1 MSKNISANL
10 FLNLM
15 EMIAENF
22 TLNSESQFKNLQLG
36 VQLFTKFVFLQDTLI
51 DEDVIWVEQYEKK
64 ENILYDI
71 NSSYRDAFYYLNQVF
86 DQKHPFWNYLFDEEK
101 NYYDF
106 IIKEKYLNT
115 TKSEI
120 TLADFE
126 EMTYAKH
133 ALALV
138 PIKGMEWLFEAK
150 VSYEAIEKIFV
161 PIFNGMQMMDDI
173 DDFYKD
179 FSVGTWNFLQYE
191 VQKII
196 RDENLVDD
204 GTLTKF
210 QERVFYA
217 SGICKTNTAYVLHEY
232 LKAKQ
237 FANTHQFSEIEKWID
252 LMIIEIKES
261 IAFVDK
267 VSN

>member
-1 MSKNISANL
+1 MHKTASADL
-10 FLNLM
+10 FQNLM
-15 EMIAENF
+15 EMISFNYTIDSKAKF
-22 TLNSESQFKNLQLG
+22 NSLHFG

-51 DEDVIWVEQYEKK
+51 DEDINWMKQYEKK

-71 NSSYRDAFYYLNQVF
+71 NSSYRGAFFQFNQVF
-86 DQKHPFWNYLFDEEK
+86 EEDHLFWNYLFSEEK

-106 IIKEKYLNT
+106 IIKEKYLNS

-120 TLADFE
+120 TLSEFE

-138 PIKGMEWLFEAK
+138 PIKGMEWLFDAN
-150 VSYEAIEKIFV
+150 VSYENIKKIFV

-179 FSVGTWNFLQYE
+179 FSSGSWNFLQYE

-196 RDENLVDD
+196 KDESLLDD

-210 QERVFYA
+210 QQRVFYA
-217 SGICKTNTAYVLHEY
+217 SGICKTNSEYVLNEY

-237 FANTHQFSEIEKWID
+237 FAHTFQFSAIENWLDI
-252 LMIIEIKES
+252 MIIEIKES